1 METRQQSF
9 HKQETWPVNLVSKT
23 KFRRT
28 RASSADGKKGDENE
42 GQSNPKD
49 AAHMTCCHFHWNYL
63 LSRPKKL
70 EFHDSEDYHQLT
82 NHYGIHIKEETL
94 LGPEV

>member
-9 HKQETWPVNLVSKT
+9 HKQETWPVKLVSKT

-28 RASSADGKKGDENE
+28 RTSSADGKKGDENE

-49 AAHMTCCHFHWNYL
+49 CAYDL
-63 LSRPKKL
+63 LSLSLELPLSRPKKL

-82 NHYGIHIKEETL
+82 NHYGIHIEEQTL